1 MEKRRLSL
9 LIKLGIVALIVLI
22 GVGIKYSG
30 INFGALSPEKIET
43 FIKSLGI
50 WGPIA
55 YMLFYVVRPLVLFP
69 AGLLTAIG
77 GAVFGPLLGTVYTVI
92 GATGCALWEFLV
104 ARYVGREW
112 IKKKIGHHIQK
123 IDTHLEKHG
132 IWTLLLI
139 RLIPNLPYD
148 VQNYGLGLTK
158 IGFGS
163 YAVGTFFGIIPGTF
177 AFCYLGRSL
186 FEGNVG
192 KILIAALIIAGLILL
207 QRWYK
212 KKKAAKEMLTDAGTL
227 HNQHARNEEIK
238 GKKP

>member
-1 MEKRRLSL
+1 MKKQTALKIGIAG
-9 LIKLGIVALIVLI
+9 LIILII
-22 GVGIKYSG
+22 IGIKYSG
-30 INFGALSPEKIET
+30 LDLSNISPDKIEE
-43 FIKSLGI
+43 FIKTLGI

-55 YMLFYVVRPLVLFP
+55 YILFYILRPLILFP

-77 GAVFGPLLGTVYTVI
+77 GAVFGPLLGTAFTVI
-92 GATGCALWEFLV
+92 GATGCAIWEFLV

-112 IKKKIGHHIQK
+112 IKKKIGKHIQK
-123 IDTHLEKHG
+123 IDSHLDKHG

-158 IGFGS
+158 IGFVP
-163 YAVGTFFGIIPGTF
+163 YCIGTFFGIIPGTF

-192 KILIAALIIAGLILL
+192 KVLIAVLIIAGLILF

-212 KKKAAKEMLTDAGTL
+212 NKKTKKEMASEGSSL
-227 HNQHARNEEIK
+227 HQQHVENEKAK
-238 GKKP
+238 GQDR

>member
-1 MEKRRLSL
+1 MKKQTAVKIG
-9 LIKLGIVALIVLI
+9 LIALIVAI
-22 GVGIKYSG
+22 IVAIKLSG
-30 INFGALSPEKIET
+30 FKPSEFAPKVENYIQ
-43 FIKSLGI
+43 SLGF

-55 YMLFYVVRPLVLFP
+55 YIVFYILRPLILFP
-69 AGLLTAIG
+69 AGLLTALG
-77 GAVFGPLLGTVYTVI
+77 GAIFGPFFGTMYTVV
-92 GATGCALWEFLV
+92 GATGCAIWEFLV

-112 IKKKIGHHIQK
+112 IKKKIGHHIAK
-123 IDTHLEKHG
+123 IDTHMDKHG

-163 YAVGTFFGIIPGTF
+163 YCIGTFFGIMPGTF

-186 FEGNVG
+186 FEGNAG
-192 KILIAALIIAGLILL
+192 KVLIAILIIAGLVLF

-212 KKKAAKEMLTDAGTL
+212 KKKSSQAMVTEADEL
-227 HNQHARNEEIK
+227 HEQHVENEEVK
-238 GKKP
+238 GKES

>member
-1 MEKRRLSL
+1 MKKQTLVKLS
-9 LIKLGIVALIVLI
+9 IVGIIVLI
-22 GVGIKYSG
+22 ILGFKYSG
-30 INFGALSPEKIET
+30 FDFSKISPDKIES

-55 YMLFYVVRPLVLFP
+55 YMVFYVVRPLILFP

-77 GAVFGPLLGTVYTVI
+77 GAVFGPLFGTIYTVI

-104 ARYVGREW
+104 ARYVGRDW

-123 IDTHLEKHG
+123 IDTHMDKHG
-132 IWTLLLI
+132 IKTLLLI

-163 YAVGTFFGIIPGTF
+163 YTVGTFFGIMPGTF

-192 KILIAALIIAGLILL
+192 KILIAVLIIGGLILF

-212 KKKAAKEMLTDAGTL
+212 KRKQGKIQEEDASVLHEQHVRHEKIEHEHKE
-227 HNQHARNEEIK
+227 
-238 GKKP
+238 P

>member
-1 MEKRRLSL
+1 MKKQTLFK
-9 LIKLGIVALIVLI
+9 IGIVVLIVLVI
-22 GVGIKYSG
+22 VGIKYSG
-30 INFGALSPEKIET
+30 FDFSKISPDKIEEY
-43 FIKSLGI
+43 IKTLGI

-55 YMLFYVVRPLVLFP
+55 YILFYILRPLILFP

-77 GAVFGPLLGTVYTVI
+77 GAVFGPLLGTVFTVI
-92 GATGCALWEFLV
+92 GATGCAIWEFLV

-123 IDTHLEKHG
+123 IDTHMDKHG

-163 YAVGTFFGIIPGTF
+163 YVIGTFFGIMPGTF

-192 KILIAALIIAGLILL
+192 KILIAVLIIGGLILF

-212 KKKAAKEMLTDAGTL
+212 KKKEAKTISTEADTL
-227 HNQHARNEEIK
+227 HDQHVHNEETK
-238 GKKP
+238 GHDL